1 MSPRSRSEDEIR
13 SFSPLPTGRHG
24 LDRRVVAEHQRNR
37 IVQAMIQIVDAHGFH
52 TVTIATLC
60 KRARVTER
68 AFYAQF
74 ESLEDCFLAAY
85 DSILARYVGY
95 ILEAYDAPLPWDEV
109 LRRSLRAVLEA
120 TAEHPEQA
128 HLVLIDAPTAGC
140 RGLERNRRLTDTLQ
154 AQFARHVGRAPEANG
169 VSGVILRGLVG
180 GVRDV
185 VSNRVAANTTR
196 QLPGVLDPL
205 LAWLLSYASDHP
217 LELSRGG
224 APRRRATRTT
234 APASPPLAGHGY
246 PREYVLENQR
256 RRLMDAV
263 AAISREKGYA
273 GITVSGV
280 ARRAHVSHKTFYEH
294 FSDRH
299 EAFLSTYEHGCD
311 EAYAVSARAYA
322 AHEQDWPRAV
332 RAGLDRLLDWLA
344 ARPSQA
350 HLAFVALLEIG
361 ADAHRIRYESLQ
373 KFGAALAP
381 GYERAS
387 NVPAITGEA
396 IAGGIFELIAEE
408 IRRGRA
414 EGLRALLPLVTYI
427 TLAPFI
433 GPQEAVRIA
442 REQPLLLDGKREP
455 APGGRAGL

>member
-1 MSPRSRSEDEIR
+1 M
-13 SFSPLPTGRHG
+13 
-24 LDRRVVAEHQRNR
+24 AEHQRNR
-37 IVQAMIQIVDAHGFH
+37 IVQAMIEMVEARGFQ
-52 TVTIATLC
+52 TVTIAALC

-74 ESLEDCFLAAY
+74 ESREECFLAAY
-85 DSILARYVGY
+85 DSILLRSVGY
-95 ILEAYDAPLPWDEV
+95 VLEAYGAPPTSEEV
-109 LRRSLRAVLEA
+109 LRGALGAVLEA
-120 TAEHPEQA
+120 TAEHPQEA

-140 RGLERNRRLTDTLQ
+140 RGTERNRRLTDTLQ
-154 AQFARHVGRAPEANG
+154 AQFARHAARGPGANQ
-169 VSGVILRGLVG
+169 VSGLILRGLVG

-205 LAWLLSYASDHP
+205 VAWLLSYVSEDP
-217 LELSRGG
+217 LELSRGR
-224 APRRRATRTT
+224 APRRGPRQT
-234 APASPPLAGHGY
+234 ARPDSPPLAGQGY
-246 PREYVLENQR
+246 PRKYVLENQR
-256 RRLMDAV
+256 RRLMEAV
-263 AAISREKGYA
+263 AAITHEKGYA
-273 GITVSGV
+273 GITVSGI
-280 ARRAHVSHKTFYEH
+280 ARHAHVSHKTFYEH

-311 EAYAVSARAYA
+311 EVYAVSARAYA

-332 RAGLDRLLDWLA
+332 RAGLDKLLEWLA

-350 HLAFVALLEIG
+350 YLAFVAFPAIG
-361 ADAHRIRYESLQ
+361 ADAHRIRYQALQ
-373 KFGAALAP
+373 RFGAALAP

-396 IAGGIFELIAEE
+396 IAGGIFEIIAEE
-408 IRRGRA
+408 ILCGRGER
-414 EGLRALLPLVTYI
+414 LRALLPLVTYI

-442 REQPLLLDGKREP
+442 REPPLVAE
-455 APGGRAGL
+455 APTAPVTT